1 MTKKEIVK
9 QISEKLS
16 VPQLT
21 IKEIVQLTFDSIIET
36 LIQHGRIELRNFGVF
51 EVKKRKG
58 RDALSRAAGEV
69 EGRVRQAG
77 R

>member
-21 IKEIVQLTFDSIIET
+21 IKEIVQLTFDSIIEK
-36 LIQHGRIELRNFGVF
+36 LIQHGRIE
-51 EVKKRKG
+51 
-58 RDALSRAAGEV
+58 
-69 EGRVRQAG
+69 
-77 R
+77 